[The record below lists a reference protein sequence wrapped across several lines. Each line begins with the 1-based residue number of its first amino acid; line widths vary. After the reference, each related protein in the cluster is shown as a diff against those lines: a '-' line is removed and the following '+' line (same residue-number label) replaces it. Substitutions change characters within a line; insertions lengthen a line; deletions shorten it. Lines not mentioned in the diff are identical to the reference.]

1 MKTRKLICFALAA
14 VMMLC
19 AVPALAAGNSGWGT
33 TPQYVPESA
42 LE

>member
-19 AVPALAAGNSGWGT
+19 AVPALAAGNSGWA
-33 TPQYVPESA
+33 PRRSMYPKVR
-42 LE
+42 LK

>member
-19 AVPALAAGNSGWGT
+19 AVPPWRREIAAGAPRRSMY
-33 TPQYVPESA
+33 PKVR
-42 LE
+42 LK